1 MAQVD
6 QFLYKPPVY
15 ASRSQGVFLAGSIEM
30 GKAED
35 WQARVTAKIRERDP
49 HVPIYNPRRDDWD
62 SGWKQEKNHAR
73 FYEQV
78 SWELDHLDTSKVIAM
93 NFVSETLSPISLL
106 ELGLYAPTG
115 KLVVLCPTEFW
126 RKGNVDVLCTRYG
139 IPIFTDED
147 AWLVE
152 ITNRLR

>member
-1 MAQVD
+1 MAQQD
-6 QFLYKPPVY
+6 PFLFKPPTY
-15 ASRSQGVFLAGSIEM
+15 STYNSGVFLAGSIEM

-35 WQARVTAKIRERDP
+35 WQARVSEKIREKFRFM
-49 HVPIYNPRRDDWD
+49 PIYNPRRDDWD

-78 SWELDHLDTSKVIAM
+78 SWELDHLDMAKVIAM

-106 ELGLYAPTG
+106 ELGLYAPTN
-115 KLVVLCPTEFW
+115 KLVVLCPAEFW
-126 RKGNVDVLCTRYG
+126 RNGNVDILCTRYG

-152 ITNRLR
+152 IINRLR

>member
-6 QFLYKPPVY
+6 QFLSKPPQY
-15 ASRSQGVFLAGSIEM
+15 AYYAGGVFLAGSIEM

-35 WQARVTAKIRERDP
+35 WQARVTTKIRETFSN
-49 HVPIYNPRRDDWD
+49 VSIYNPRRDDWD

-78 SWELDHLDTSKVIAM
+78 SWELDHLDKAKVIAM

-115 KLVVLCPTEFW
+115 KLVVLCPSEFW
-126 RKGNVDVLCTRYG
+126 RNGNVDIVCSRYG
-139 IPIFTDED
+139 IPIFTNED

-152 ITNRLR
+152 IINRLR